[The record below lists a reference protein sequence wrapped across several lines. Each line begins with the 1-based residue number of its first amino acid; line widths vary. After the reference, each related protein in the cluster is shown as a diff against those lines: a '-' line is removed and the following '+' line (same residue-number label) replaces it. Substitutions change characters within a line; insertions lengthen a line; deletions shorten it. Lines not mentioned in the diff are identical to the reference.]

1 VANQTIAEQ
10 LHISRP
16 TVLAL
21 RAAFARDGMTAV
33 TGIRKRNR
41 SLKVLTPELEQHIL
55 NTAVSQTVT

>member
-1 VANQTIAEQ
+1 
-10 LHISRP
+10 
-16 TVLAL
+16 
-21 RAAFARDGMTAV
+21 V